1 MAEVVAFEGKRAP
14 RVFVAWGTAAVRDG
28 DELLNTTRQVSSKID
43 ADEFQTLVDQGVLTK
58 IDAPIAVSEDDSSRQ
73 LVVLEID
80 VAEGFEDAL
89 FLDRNRI
96 TTVLASSI
104 AGTRHYYV
112 FDGHD
117 TLRAVAETL
126 ISQFLRFLL
135 YLDTWNDSH
144 DQLLRSAMALD
155 AHHPVVNALR
165 ASRAKNPDAFLQIAR
180 SNLRTETAKATF
192 ESAWAAF
199 TQKDLRY
206 VLKYKGGLVREE
218 GGMQIGDVGKL
229 MKSLQSAHAVL
240 AGTIVRSNPFLARP
254 PEPQLFEQKA
264 ASAEFHFTVPPVSL
278 GERLARYL
286 ELQMF
291 EKALDGQVPSDGP
304 VPAALAEAVRQ
315 IAAPTEETKV
325 LQRLNTAALRPVRSS
340 VEIEEAAKEEWS
352 DPLTVLGYQSGLVR
366 DTEQIELNLFPG
378 HRILVSST
386 DNGSG
391 KAPLG
396 LDFLQT
402 SKDFLFRPTLYKIQ
416 RWSDG
421 TREQFFLQEVVVLQ
435 PGTDGKATAVHSSIA
450 SGAFVCNLSIAVT
463 RKSQTRLVFGDSVLS
478 GVDAQAVGDARKWML
493 AFAEVCRDIEL
504 ADARHARLVP
514 HGVKMPYL
522 YEVLWAVSELGGKA
536 HQTDVVQ
543 AINARFKKSA
553 LVNNTRRE
561 VLRNKALLSFDEEDS
576 QVFVLSDEGRR
587 YLAACDRIA
596 RRAK

>member
-1 MAEVVAFEGKRAP
+1 MPEVVAFEGKRAP
-14 RVFVAWGTAAVRDG
+14 RVFVAWGTAAVRNG

-43 ADEFQTLVDQGVLTK
+43 ADEFLTLVKQGILTEV
-58 IDAPIAVSEDDSSRQ
+58 DAPITVSEDDSERQ

-80 VAEGFEDAL
+80 VAAGFEDAL

-126 ISQFLRFLL
+126 IGQMLRCLL
-135 YLDTWNDSH
+135 YLDAWKDGH
-144 DQLLRSAMALD
+144 EHLLRSAMALD

-165 ASRAKNPDAFLQIAR
+165 ASRAKNPDTFLQIAR
-180 SNLRTETAKATF
+180 SNLRTEAAKATF

-229 MKSLQSAHAVL
+229 MKSLQSAHGVL
-240 AGTIVRSNPFLARP
+240 AGTIARTNAFLERP
-254 PEPQLFEQKA
+254 PEPQLFEQRA

-291 EKALDGQVPSDGP
+291 EQALDGQVPSDGP
-304 VPAALAEAVRQ
+304 VPAAFTDAVRQ

-325 LQRLNTAALRPVRSS
+325 LQRLNTAALRPVRSAI
-340 VEIEEAAKEEWS
+340 EIEEIAEEWS

-391 KAPLG
+391 KPPLG

-421 TREQFFLQEVVVLQ
+421 TRERFFLQEVVVLQ
-435 PGTDGKATAVHSSIA
+435 PGTEGKATAVHSSIA
-450 SGAFVCNLSIAVT
+450 PATFVCNLSIAVT
-463 RKSQTRLVFGDSVLS
+463 RKSATRLVFGNSTLS

-504 ADARHARLVP
+504 GDVRHTRLVP

-522 YEVLWAVSELGGKA
+522 YEVLWAVAELGGTA

-561 VLRNKALLSFDEEDS
+561 VLRNKALLSFDKEDS
-576 QVFVLSDEGRR
+576 QVFVLSAEGRR
-587 YLAACDRIA
+587 YLAACNRIA
-596 RRAK
+596 RRR